1 MSPLFETIK
10 CKNGKLFHLKWHNA
24 RMNSARKEAFHISEE
39 INLSSYI
46 KIPEH
51 CKIGLFRCRVTYS
64 EQIEKIE
71 FLPHR
76 YRKIESLKLIEDNKV
91 DYHLKYANRSAL
103 QELFEKRK
111 DCDDILIVSK
121 GYITDSFTANVI
133 FFDGKKWW
141 TPNTPLLKGTQRERL
156 LYKKQIEV
164 CKISPEDLNKYT
176 KVGLINA
183 LQDFENMPVIKRKNI
198 KS

>member
-10 CKNGKLFHLKWHNA
+10 CKDGKSFHLKWHNA
-24 RMNSARKEAFHISEE
+24 RMNSARKEAFQTSEE
-39 INLSSYI
+39 INLSDHI

-51 CKIGLFRCRVTYS
+51 CKAGLFRCRVTYS

-76 YRKIESLKLIEDNKV
+76 YRKIESLKLIEDNEI

-103 QELFEKRK
+103 QELFERRK

-141 TPNTPLLKGTQRERL
+141 TPDAPLLKGTQRERL
-156 LYKKQIEV
+156 LYKRKIEV
-164 CKISPEDLNKYT
+164 CKISPEDLNRYT
-176 KVGLINA
+176 KAGLINA
-183 LQDFENMPVIKRKNI
+183 LQDFENMPVIKKENI
-198 KS
+198 KF